1 MRPLRTA
8 LLLAALLLLG
18 PGAALVHAGPGI
30 TFRPK
35 DAPPLVLSGGQVRGL
50 ANLPARTYT
59 LPPDASQPGKK
70 VTLSGVSIGSLLAGG
85 SISAQRVQVV
95 KKNGGS
101 TVVTPG
107 NFGTAFIADSG
118 AATYFIRSQG
128 GILAEFI
135 ETTDVPLEV
144 SVDGGD
150 LAISVTASRK
160 KMKVGETVTF
170 SARIRAGGAP
180 NTTYTYRWEYGDG
193 PVEGTRVTATA
204 KDPGILFAQVEVR
217 DNDPTCTIR
226 CGGTETIEVEV
237 GDVPEQPESPTAG
250 GPGGTTGGGGS
261 SGGTGGG
268 GSGGSGSGAGSGTS
282 TSSDGDPN
290 ATAKPE
296 PKPEPKPPPPPPKP
310 FGETI
315 SGLLI
320 NDTGAT
326 VEKLP
331 GGEPAGGAEGTR
343 AVRGGETAGTFPLGL
358 GGLLALVVMW
368 IGALRERRGV
378 RLRVA

>member
-1 MRPLRTA
+1 MRGFRTA
-8 LLLAALLLLG
+8 LLLTAGLLLG
-18 PGAALVHAGPGI
+18 PGAAAAYAGPGI

-35 DAPPLVLSGGQVRGL
+35 NAPPLVLPGGQLRGI

-59 LPPDASQPGKK
+59 LPPDSSTPGKK
-70 VTLSGVSIGSLLAGG
+70 VTLAGVSIGSLLARGG
-85 SISAQRVQVV
+85 ISADRVQVV

-101 TVVTPG
+101 YVVTPAH
-107 NFGTAFIADSG
+107 FGSAFVADSG
-118 AATYFIRSQG
+118 STTYFIRSQG
-128 GILAEFI
+128 GILAEFT

-150 LAISVTASRK
+150 LAIRVTRSRK
-160 KMKVGETVTF
+160 KIKVGESVTF
-170 SARIRAGGAP
+170 GAQVRFGAP
-180 NTTYTYRWEYGDG
+180 GTTYSYTWDYGEG
-193 PVEGTRVTATA
+193 PVNGARVTATA
-204 KDPGILFAQVEVR
+204 KIPGILFAQVEVR
-217 DNDPTCTIR
+217 DNDPTCTVR
-226 CGGTETIEVEV
+226 CGGTEQIQVEV
-237 GDVPEQPESPTAG
+237 GDVPEQPEAPSAG
-250 GPGGTTGGGGS
+250 GPNGTAGGGGS

-268 GSGGSGSGAGSGTS
+268 GSGGSGGGSGSATS
-282 TSSDGDPN
+282 TGGEDPS

-315 SGLLI
+315 SGVLI

-331 GGEPAGGAEGTR
+331 GGEPAGGAEGVR
-343 AVRGGETAGTFPLGL
+343 AVRGGETAGAFPIGL
-358 GGLLALVVMW
+358 GGLLALALMW
-368 IGALRERRGV
+368 VGALRERRSV

>member
-1 MRPLRTA
+1 MRGFRTA
-8 LLLAALLLLG
+8 LLLTAGLLLG
-18 PGAALVHAGPGI
+18 PGAVAAYAGPGI

-35 DAPPLVLSGGQVRGL
+35 DAPPLVLSGGQLRGI

-59 LPPDASQPGKK
+59 LPPDSATPGGK
-70 VTLSGVSIGSLLAGG
+70 VTLAGVSIGSLLARGG
-85 SISAQRVQVV
+85 ISAGRVQVV

-101 TVVTPG
+101 YVVSPAHY
-107 NFGTAFIADSG
+107 GTAFVADSG
-118 AATYFIRSQG
+118 STTYFIRSQG
-128 GILAEFI
+128 GVLAQFT
-135 ETTDVPLEV
+135 ETSDVPLEV
-144 SVDGGD
+144 AVEGGD
-150 LAISVTASRK
+150 LALKVTRSRK
-160 KMKVGETVTF
+160 KMKVGDSVTL
-170 SARIRAGGAP
+170 SARIAAGGAP
-180 NTTYTYRWEYGDG
+180 NTTYTYTWEYGDG
-193 PVEGTRVTATA
+193 PVQGQRVTATA

-226 CGGTETIEVEV
+226 CSGTEQIQVEV
-237 GDVPEQPESPTAG
+237 GDVPEQPPAPTAG
-250 GPGGTTGGGGS
+250 GANGTPGGGGS

-268 GSGGSGSGAGSGTS
+268 GSGGSGAGAGSGTS
-282 TSSDGDPN
+282 TATDGDDPS

-296 PKPEPKPPPPPPKP
+296 PEPKPPPPPPKP

-315 SGLLI
+315 SGVLI

-358 GGLLALVVMW
+358 SGLLALIVMW
-368 IGALRERRGV
+368 VGALRERRGV